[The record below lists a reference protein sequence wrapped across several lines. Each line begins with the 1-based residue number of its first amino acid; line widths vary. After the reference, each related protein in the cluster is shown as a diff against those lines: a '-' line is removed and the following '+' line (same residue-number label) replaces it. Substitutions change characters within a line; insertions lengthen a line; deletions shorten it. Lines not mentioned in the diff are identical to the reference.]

1 VRSFTLI
8 LLFACSPALRAQR
21 ADQDFDVCK
30 AAGAEITRQGG
41 TASPQQEF
49 CIGYV
54 YAFGRGVPRDMGA
67 AVPHFRSAADRGYVP
82 AQATLGLNY
91 ALGLGVAQNWAEAVR
106 WYRKAADAGHGGAAA
121 NLGQC
126 YQNGNG
132 VPKDRN
138 EAAKWYRFA
147 MDHGDPHAPGLLV
160 ALNGAGPSQAVGS
173 PQRASTPASGKAVYA
188 EETLARMN
196 LPPNMTAQQ
205 IWEMAASLDQRK
217 RFAEAAGAFLK
228 CSDMGNMKCTSSLG
242 HMYDQG
248 NGVPLDRKRAVWYL
262 TRAANGGNRGA
273 QHQLGVYWE
282 EGEVLPQDMKK
293 AMEWYMKSAQ
303 QGMPEG
309 EARIGY
315 AYEFGEMQ
323 PRSRQTAI
331 EWLSR
336 AAAQGDGKSA
346 VIARLLSDPKT
357 PAHFRDFDELDAYYT
372 KLFQQQLALHS
383 VHVSGGGGVGAII
396 EAEQKRGRVAAYY
409 NAGNPGGARV
419 CAETPSCGGH

>member
-1 VRSFTLI
+1 MRLFAVILI
-8 LLFACSPALRAQR
+8 LACSPALRAQ
-21 ADQDFDVCK
+21 ADKDFNVCQ

-82 AQATLGLNY
+82 AQAVLGLNY
-91 ALGLGVAQNWAEAVR
+91 ALGLGVPQNWAEAVK

-132 VPKDRN
+132 VPQDRN
-138 EAAKWYRFA
+138 EAAKWYRIA

-160 ALNGAGPSQAVGS
+160 ALNGTGPSQAAGS
-173 PQRASTPASGKAVYA
+173 PRQANAPRSGKAVYA
-188 EETLARMN
+188 EETLAHMN

-205 IWEMAASLDQRK
+205 IWEMAASLGQQK
-217 RFAEAAGAFLK
+217 RFAESAGAFLK

-248 NGVPLDRKRAVWYL
+248 LGVPLDRTRAVWYL

-273 QHQLGVYWE
+273 QYQLGVYWE

-303 QGMPEG
+303 QALPE
-309 EARIGY
+309 AQRRIGL
-315 AYEFGEMQ
+315 AYEIGEVL
-323 PRSRQTAI
+323 PRSRPLAI
-331 EWLSR
+331 EWLSK
-336 AAAQGDGKSA
+336 AGAQGDGLSA
-346 VIARLLSDPKT
+346 ELARLLSNPKT
-357 PAHFRDFDELDAYYT
+357 PARFRDIDEIGAYYA
-372 KLFQQQLALHS
+372 KLFQQQVALHS

-396 EAEQKRGRVAAYY
+396 EAEQKRARVAAYY
-409 NAGNPGGARV
+409 NAGDANGGRV
-419 CAETPSCGGH
+419 CAATPSCGGGH

>member
-1 VRSFTLI
+1 MRLVTVI
-8 LLFACSPALRAQR
+8 LLLACSPALRAQ
-21 ADQDFDVCK
+21 ADKDFNVCQ
-30 AAGAEITRQGG
+30 AAGAEITRQNG

-49 CIGYV
+49 CIGEV
-54 YAFGRGVPRDMGA
+54 YAFGRGVPRDMSA

-82 AQATLGLNY
+82 AQAVLGLNY

-126 YQNGNG
+126 YQNGTG

-138 EAAKWYRFA
+138 EAAKWYRIA

-160 ALNGAGPSQAVGS
+160 ALNGSQPTGS
-173 PQRASTPASGKAVYA
+173 LQRTNTSGSGKVVYA

-205 IWEMAASLDQRK
+205 IWEMAASLDQQK
-217 RFAEAAGAFLK
+217 RFAESAGAFLK

-248 NGVPLDRKRAVWYL
+248 LGVPLDRTRAVWYL

-303 QGMPEG
+303 QALPE
-309 EARIGY
+309 AQRRIGL
-315 AYEFGEMQ
+315 AYEIGEVL
-323 PRSRQTAI
+323 PRSRPLAI

-336 AAAQGDGKSA
+336 AGAQGDGLSA
-346 VIARLLSDPKT
+346 EIARLLSNPNT
-357 PAHFRDFDELDAYYT
+357 PARFRDIDEIGAYYA
-372 KLFQQQLALHS
+372 KLFQQQVALHS
-383 VHVSGGGGVGAII
+383 VHISGGGGFNG
-396 EAEQKRGRVAAYY
+396 AAYAHNNAVSAY
-409 NAGNPGGARV
+409 YAAGNPAGAAT
-419 CAETPSCGGH
+419 CAATPSCRH